1 MFNTDQVGESP
12 EGAARAEK
20 VAELCCTVER
30 GGIEDDVV
38 VYVPLVGVSAH
49 DTGVTALEEALGQ
62 ISADKV
68 CLLRRYLAGLK
79 RLAYVVRYNAR
90 LPAPCALRILA
101 LRERELGS
109 GELRRASAGVDKR
122 AVFSF
127 LRVLDIVHALSE
139 RANDALPA

>member
-1 MFNTDQVGESP
+1 M
-12 EGAARAEK
+12 
-20 VAELCCTVER
+20 
-30 GGIEDDVV
+30 V

-127 LRVLDIVHALSE
+127 LRILDVVHALSE